1 VYVYTERVQMADDE
15 VQRLDLFTWCV
26 RLSRL

>member
-1 VYVYTERVQMADDE
+1 MFFYSA
-15 VQRLDLFTWCV
+15 QRLDLFTWCV